1 MNKQLVLNTKTIK
14 TKNNT
19 NNKTKT
25 TDNFK
30 HANILEINNAKKEE
44 KIDTNKEENI
54 EETSNKENIV
64 ELKEILPMFE
74 SRDESWLKFNKRII
88 ELAKDKSIPLL
99 ERFNYLSISSSNLD
113 EFTMVRYPNILNN
126 NEKDEPVKSNIKRVN
141 TEMYNML
148 DEQSRLL
155 KSLLIELKSS
165 AGIELVSDKSEL
177 EEFSKN
183 KLLKYFNDKV
193 LPLLTP
199 LIVDKVRPFPLISNN
214 TIYIGVIIKDN
225 SKKVFGIV
233 QVPDL
238 PRLIPVPCTDKSKKY
253 ILLEDLIKM
262 HLSSIF
268 INKEIHKLCVFRILR
283 NTNYSFNDKKQ
294 KVFIA
299 DEMKEVLKRNKAN
312 DVVRLD
318 ISGNKKDF
326 SSILYK
332 ALKIK
337 KNCIN
342 KTDEQT
348 VDMTFGFDFK
358 DIKLSKEEKEKLQ
371 YPKFKS
377 RLGIDDSDEFNI
389 FNKIDDED
397 ILLHHP
403 YDSYDTV
410 IEFIK
415 QAAKDK
421 DVVAI
426 KQTLYRVTSSS
437 PIVKALIKAAEN
449 GKKVTVLLEVKARF
463 DEVNNLK
470 WANKLEK
477 AGVYVVYGVPNM
489 KTHCKM
495 CLVVKKNKKKLKKY
509 VHICTGNYSEKNA
522 KLYTDISLFTSN
534 SRITNDIN
542 NLFNYITG
550 FSEPDLQ
557 YVKYSPISLKQMLID
572 NIDNEI
578 RNKKEGKEAEIIFK
592 VNSLTYKPIINK
604 LYEARDAGVNITLIV
619 RSACSLI
626 DTKGITVKSVV
637 GRFLEHSRIFYFYNG
652 YANTNKYYI
661 SSSDIMNRNL
671 EKRVEIAVPILHTDC
686 RFKMK
691 DILNTYL
698 NDENCF
704 TSVSGTYFRG
714 KKKETDCQEI
724 FMKNTNNNEF
734 VNNIIFTR
742 QEEEIDNKEEE

>member
-1 MNKQLVLNTKTIK
+1 
-14 TKNNT
+14 
-19 NNKTKT
+19 
-25 TDNFK
+25 
-30 HANILEINNAKKEE
+30 
-44 KIDTNKEENI
+44 
-54 EETSNKENIV
+54 
-64 ELKEILPMFE
+64 
-74 SRDESWLKFNKRII
+74 
-88 ELAKDKSIPLL
+88 
-99 ERFNYLSISSSNLD
+99 
-113 EFTMVRYPNILNN
+113 
-126 NEKDEPVKSNIKRVN
+126 
-141 TEMYNML
+141 
-148 DEQSRLL
+148 
-155 KSLLIELKSS
+155 
-165 AGIELVSDKSEL
+165 
-177 EEFSKN
+177 
-183 KLLKYFNDKV
+183 
-193 LPLLTP
+193 
-199 LIVDKVRPFPLISNN
+199 
-214 TIYIGVIIKDN
+214 
-225 SKKVFGIV
+225 
-233 QVPDL
+233 
-238 PRLIPVPCTDKSKKY
+238 
-253 ILLEDLIKM
+253 M

-542 NLFNYITG
+542 NLYN
-550 FSEPDLQ
+550 
-557 YVKYSPISLKQMLID
+557 
-572 NIDNEI
+572 
-578 RNKKEGKEAEIIFK
+578 
-592 VNSLTYKPIINK
+592 
-604 LYEARDAGVNITLIV
+604 
-619 RSACSLI
+619 
-626 DTKGITVKSVV
+626 
-637 GRFLEHSRIFYFYNG
+637 RI
-652 YANTNKYYI
+652 
-661 SSSDIMNRNL
+661 
-671 EKRVEIAVPILHTDC
+671 
-686 RFKMK
+686 
-691 DILNTYL
+691 
-698 NDENCF
+698 
-704 TSVSGTYFRG
+704 
-714 KKKETDCQEI
+714 
-724 FMKNTNNNEF
+724 
-734 VNNIIFTR
+734 
-742 QEEEIDNKEEE
+742 